1 LIPPQPPVLSGAG
14 RCEAR
19 MDERESVTHASLF
32 HPEGAFSMARAS
44 GAEIAGF
51 RFRMA
56 QEEDAARFEKGRN
69 MAIRTTVVGSYPKP
83 PDEGKPF
90 TLRKTLHAIEKG
102 EADEGD
108 LRGAQD
114 DLVREVIAEQEAAGI
129 DVVTDG
135 LVRWDDIVT
144 PFARTFEGFAIG
156 GLLRWFDNN
165 VYYRRPICV
174 GPVEWR
180 RPASVDA
187 FRFAQSVARGP
198 VKAVIPGPVTFARL
212 SVDEH
217 YGDHSRFTAAVAAAL
232 GREAAALQ
240 EAGAAFIQ
248 IDEPSLLDAPEDIEL
263 ARRSLGV
270 VTNGLTGVE
279 TTLATYFGD
288 AKRVGAD
295 IFSLPVSRLGFD
307 LVSGAEN
314 MELVRSAPPDV
325 LFQAGVVDARNT
337 KLEDLGD
344 LARSIEQLAGIVGP
358 ERLSI
363 SPSAGLEFL
372 PREKARL
379 KLRRLVEAVEKVE
392 V

>member
-1 LIPPQPPVLSGAG
+1 
-14 RCEAR
+14 
-19 MDERESVTHASLF
+19 M
-32 HPEGAFSMARAS
+32 RAS
-44 GAEIAGF
+44 SVRKGLSLWHGLLEPRSRVSGSGWLKKK
-51 RFRMA
+51 RTPR
-56 QEEDAARFEKGRN
+56 RFEKGRN

-102 EADEGD
+102 EADEVD

-114 DLVREVIAEQEAAGI
+114 ELVREVIAEQEAAGI

-217 YGDHSRFTAAVAAAL
+217 YGDHSRFTAAVAEAL

-240 EAGAAFIQ
+240 EAGARFIQ

-314 MELVRSAPPDV
+314 VELVRSAPPDV